1 MSSALSPTLP
11 RLAQQRNER
20 EAAMLREEGWLT
32 SARAVLWTVIATA
45 SVKPNEILGLG
56 EQIKVE
62 ASSPIDLVFR
72 IAVFAGCVYATFI
85 ALMARR
91 IRLATLWFMPFLIWG
106 VLVAIGQQS
115 SASSSKQLGSYA
127 TWILFFVAATALFD
141 RPDDDARLRIAATMS
156 VVTTAI
162 AGIIQFALGNAPM
175 IGRTWENIGFTRMH
189 TGAGGILLDAGAP
202 YVAALLLLSASA
214 KRPLFLVGGILM
226 ALWGSGNILRGGMTG
241 LSFALVWL
249 LIVTPK
255 AVKRRLL
262 VGVCGVVV
270 LVALVFGGKF
280 VQKSVSADDELNT
293 SGRIENWPQLLAW
306 IHEEPIWGHGPNADI
321 ELLAHSHGS
330 DLRVSHNELL
340 STTVNYGIVG
350 TILLWSPMLLLLLCM
365 LRLAYH
371 HREENAEPLWG
382 AGAVLIMLVV
392 LSFTDNTLRTPGIM
406 ILTLCPVPVAFNWC
420 IRRMAERDSR
430 YDQYRSLS
438 FLRKAKS
445 TDGGPD
451 TVSTV

>member
-1 MSSALSPTLP
+1 
-11 RLAQQRNER
+11 
-20 EAAMLREEGWLT
+20 
-32 SARAVLWTVIATA
+32 
-45 SVKPNEILGLG
+45 
-56 EQIKVE
+56 
-62 ASSPIDLVFR
+62 
-72 IAVFAGCVYATFI
+72 
-85 ALMARR
+85 
-91 IRLATLWFMPFLIWG
+91 
-106 VLVAIGQQS
+106 
-115 SASSSKQLGSYA
+115 
-127 TWILFFVAATALFD
+127 
-141 RPDDDARLRIAATMS
+141 
-156 VVTTAI
+156 
-162 AGIIQFALGNAPM
+162 
-175 IGRTWENIGFTRMH
+175 
-189 TGAGGILLDAGAP
+189 
-202 YVAALLLLSASA
+202 
-214 KRPLFLVGGILM
+214 
-226 ALWGSGNILRGGMTG
+226 
-241 LSFALVWL
+241 
-249 LIVTPK
+249 
-255 AVKRRLL
+255 
-262 VGVCGVVV
+262 
-270 LVALVFGGKF
+270 
-280 VQKSVSADDELNT
+280 
-293 SGRIENWPQLLAW
+293 LLAW